1 MMCEYDLG
9 PQEPF
14 DVDEDDW
21 EDTDDQDE
29 IESHRP
35 WYSLLV
41 DDDEEFETED
51 IIGSDDPVADSWTE
65 EFVK

>member
-1 MMCEYDLG
+1 MCEYDL
-9 PQEPF
+9 EHF
-14 DVDEDDW
+14 DVEDDDW
-21 EDTDDQDE
+21 EDTDDHDE

-51 IIGSDDPVADSWTE
+51 IIGSSDPVADSWTE

>member
-1 MMCEYDLG
+1 MCEYDLE
-9 PQEPF
+9 PQENF
-14 DVDEDDW
+14 DVEDDDW
-21 EDTDDQDE
+21 EDTDDHDE

-51 IIGSDDPVADSWTE
+51 IIGSSDPVADSWTE

>member
-1 MMCEYDLG
+1 MCEYDLG
-9 PQEPF
+9 PQEHF
-14 DVDEDDW
+14 DVEDDDW
-21 EDTDDQDE
+21 EDTDDHDE

-51 IIGSDDPVADSWTE
+51 IIGSSDPVADSWTE

>member
-1 MMCEYDLG
+1 MCEYDLE
-9 PQEPF
+9 PQEHF
-14 DVDEDDW
+14 DVEDDDDW
-21 EDTDDQDE
+21 EDTDDYDE

-51 IIGSDDPVADSWTE
+51 IIGSSDPVADSWTE

>member
-1 MMCEYDLG
+1 MCEYDLE
-9 PQEPF
+9 PQENL
-14 DVDEDDW
+14 DAEDDDW
-21 EDTDDQDE
+21 EDTDDYDE